1 MQYGLIGEHLGHSFS
16 KEIHNLIGDYRYELK
31 EIAPDKLEEFIS
43 SGDFKG
49 INVTIPYKQDV
60 IPMLD
65 SVADAAL
72 SIGAVNT
79 IVNRDGV
86 LTGYN
91 TDYLGMKSMIE
102 YKGIELTGKKV
113 LILGTGGTSKTA
125 KAVASDMGAEV
136 IIKVSRS
143 GKGDAITYEEA
154 YEKHSDASCIINT
167 TPSGMYPD
175 INSVPIDI
183 DRFEGLTGVVDAIY
197 NPLNTKLVR
206 DAGKKGIKATGGL
219 FMLVAQAVKAA
230 ELFFDTTYSDGLM
243 ESIFRTMESKK
254 GNIVLVGMPGSGKS
268 SVGQALSE
276 RLNIPFI
283 DTDALIVKKAG
294 MEITDIFAEY
304 GETYFRDLESRV
316 IADLAADTG
325 VIISTGG
332 GAVLRDENVYE
343 LKANGRLFLLDR
355 PVDNI
360 KPTDDRPL
368 ADNRDKLLA
377 LYNER
382 KPIYEACCDEI
393 IDAGVALEEVV
404 KEVLV
409 RSGLF
414 CEEK

>member
-16 KEIHNLIGDYRYELK
+16 KEIHNRIGDYAYELK
-31 EIAPDKLEEFIS
+31 EIAPADLVSFIES
-43 SGDFKG
+43 RDFKG

-60 IPMLD
+60 IPLLD
-65 SVADAAL
+65 HVSDAAL

-91 TDYLGMKSMIE
+91 TDYLGMKAMIE
-102 YKGIELTGKKV
+102 YNHIDFAGKKV

-125 KAVASDMGAEV
+125 KAVAEHLGASEV
-136 IIKVSRS
+136 IKVSRS
-143 GKGDAITYEEA
+143 GKGDAITYDEA
-154 YEKHSDASCIINT
+154 YELHGDAGCIINT
-167 TPSGMYPD
+167 TPAGMYPNID
-175 INSVPIDI
+175 NVPIDLN
-183 DRFEGLTGVVDAIY
+183 RFDNLTGLVDAIY

-206 DAGKKGIKATGGL
+206 DALAKGIKATGGL

-230 ELFFDTTYSDGLM
+230 ELFFDTTYPDGLM
-243 ESIFRTMESKK
+243 ESIFKTMESKK

-268 SVGQALSE
+268 SVGHIIADKLD
-276 RLNIPFI
+276 IPFI

-294 MEITDIFAEY
+294 MEITEIFARF
-304 GETYFRDLESRV
+304 GEQYFRDLESEV
-316 IADLAADTG
+316 IKGLTADTG

-332 GAVLRDENVYE
+332 GAVLRDKNVYE

-355 PVDNI
+355 PIGNI

-368 ADNRDKLLA
+368 ADNEEKLA
-377 LYNER
+377 RLYTER

-393 IDAGVALEEVV
+393 IDASVDLKDVAEEI
-404 KEVLV
+404 LI
-409 RSGLF
+409 RCGLN
-414 CEEK
+414 